1 MLNIQYR
8 PRSAGR
14 WRAAPVGTLNSVLP
28 PSRTYPDFVSL
39 KLDRHVFPFTAIVG
53 QESMKLALILNA
65 IVPTIGGVLIR
76 GEKGT
81 GKSTAVRAL
90 ARLLPEHSVVE
101 GCHYGCDPEDR
112 EGLCIECRARVAT
125 NGTLPSHKRRMRVV
139 ELPIN
144 SSEDR
149 VVGTIDIEAA
159 LRAGAKRF
167 EPGVLA
173 EANRNILYVD
183 EVNLLDDHLVDVLLD
198 AAAMGVN
205 VVEREGVSFAHPSR
219 FILVGTM
226 NPEEG
231 ELRPQL
237 LDRFGLCVD
246 VEGIRDP
253 DQRVLISERDAAFK
267 KGGHEFANEFAAA
280 DQNLSRALGE
290 AMAAVKGVRITTA
303 QARLISSICVE
314 AEVLGHRAD
323 VVIDHASRALA
334 AYRRHATPSRDDI
347 YDAATLALAHR
358 ARQPIRRDQEETTS
372 PEQGDEQA
380 GSKDADADAGE
391 PQPSD
396 SDAPPESSTEQSA
409 SASDSG
415 QQSAGSDQGMTTGGS
430 SGNESAPD
438 ATELFNL
445 KRIDLPRQ
453 RRVRKQGGKRS
464 AAQTPDRRGR
474 YVRARPKAKVTD
486 LAIDATVRAAAPMQK
501 ERGRLPGERLM
512 LERDDLRQKVRERKI
527 GNLIVFVVDASASMD
542 AEQRMAATKG
552 AILSLL
558 QDAYVR
564 RDRVA
569 VVIFKNRTAEVVLRP
584 TSSVSLA
591 RRRLEKLSVGGTTPL
606 THGLMAGYK
615 VVKTELLRDPTIRPL
630 LVLISDGRGN
640 ISMFKEEPL
649 VEAQKI
655 AAMIEAEK
663 IDALVIDSARDY
675 SHLPSVQ
682 HLARVAPMYQTYAI
696 NACADLAER
705 MGARYYGLY
714 DLSRDEIASA
724 VERELRSRTDRS

>member
-1 MLNIQYR
+1 MLDR
-8 PRSAGR
+8 
-14 WRAAPVGTLNSVLP
+14 VSV
-28 PSRTYPDFVSL
+28 T
-39 KLDRHVFPFTAIVG
+39 LDRHSFPFTAIVG

-90 ARLLPEHSVVE
+90 ARLLPEHDVVE
-101 GCHYGCDPEDR
+101 GCHFGCDPSDAEA
-112 EGLCIECRARVAT
+112 LCAECRARLKAA
-125 NGTLPSHKRRMRVV
+125 GMLPHHKRRMRVV

-144 SSEDR
+144 ASEDR

-159 LRAGAKRF
+159 LRSGARRF

-205 VVEREGVSFAHPSR
+205 VIEREGVSFSHPSR

-253 DQRVLISERDAAFK
+253 DDRVLIAERDAAFK
-267 KGGHEFANEFAAA
+267 RGDHEFGNEFAAA
-280 DQNLSRALGE
+280 DNNLARALAE
-290 AMAAVKGVRITTA
+290 AIARIKFVRLTA
-303 QARLISSICVE
+303 GHARLISAICVE
-314 AEVLGHRAD
+314 ADVLGHRAD
-323 VVIDHASRALA
+323 VVIDHAARAVA
-334 AYRRHATPSRDDI
+334 AYRRHNSPTRDDI
-347 YDAATLALAHR
+347 YDAAALALAHR
-358 ARQPIRRDQEETTS
+358 ARQPLRRDQDENTS
-372 PEQGDEQA
+372 SEQGEQKD
-380 GSKDADADAGE
+380 GSQPADSEPGE
-391 PQPSD
+391 TQASE
-396 SDAPPESSTEQSA
+396 SESSAEASADQSA
-409 SASDSG
+409 SSSDSG
-415 QQSAGSDQGMTTGGS
+415 QQSAGADQGVTAGGS
-430 SGNESAPD
+430 SGHESSPEALE
-438 ATELFNL
+438 TFNL
-445 KRIDLPRQ
+445 RRIDLPRQ
-453 RRVRKQGGKRS
+453 RRVRKQGGKR
-464 AAQTPDRRGR
+464 AASQTPDRRGR
-474 YVRARPKAKVTD
+474 YVRAEPKAKVND
-486 LAIDATVRAAAPMQK
+486 LAIDATVRAAAPMQRQ
-501 ERGRLPGERLM
+501 RGRRHGERLM
-512 LERDDLRQKVRERKI
+512 LERQDLRQKVRERKV

-591 RRRLEKLSVGGTTPL
+591 RRRLERLSVGGTTPL

-649 VEAQKI
+649 VEAQKV
-655 AAMIEAEK
+655 AALIDSED

-696 NACADLAER
+696 NACADLADR

-714 DLSRDEIASA
+714 DLSRDEIQSA
-724 VERELRSRTDRS
+724 VERELGRSR

>member
-1 MLNIQYR
+1 MSI
-8 PRSAGR
+8 
-14 WRAAPVGTLNSVLP
+14 T
-28 PSRTYPDFVSL
+28 
-39 KLDRHVFPFTAIVG
+39 LDRHSFPFTAIVG

-65 IVPTIGGVLIR
+65 VVPTIGGVLIR

-81 GKSTAVRAL
+81 GKSTAVRGL
-90 ARLLPEHSVVE
+90 ARLLPEHEVVE
-101 GCHYGCDPEDR
+101 GCHFGCAPTDLEA
-112 EGLCIECRARVAT
+112 LCADCRQRFKSAGV
-125 NGTLPSHKRRMRVV
+125 LPSHKRRMRVV

-159 LRAGAKRF
+159 LRTGTKRF

-183 EVNLLDDHLVDVLLD
+183 EVNLLDDHIVDVLLD

-253 DQRVLISERDAAFK
+253 DERVLIAERDAAFK
-267 KGGHEFANEFAAA
+267 RGDHEFANEFAAA
-280 DQNLSRALGE
+280 DRNLSRALAE
-290 AMAAVKGVRITTA
+290 AIAAVKNVRVTPGH
-303 QARLISSICVE
+303 ARLISSICVE
-314 AEVLGHRAD
+314 AAVLGHRAD

-334 AYRRHATPSRDDI
+334 AYRRHATPSREDI

-358 ARQPIRRDQEETTS
+358 ARQPLRRDPDETTS
-372 PEQGDEQA
+372 PSEQGEEQQ
-380 GSKDADADAGE
+380 GSKPSESE
-391 PQPSD
+391 PGDPQASD
-396 SDAPPESSTEQSA
+396 SESAADSSAEASA

-415 QQSAGSDQGMTTGGS
+415 EQTAGSDQGMTTGGS

-438 ATELFNL
+438 ALETFNL
-445 KRIDLPRQ
+445 RRIDLPRQ

-464 AAQTPDRRGR
+464 ASQTADRRGR
-474 YVRARPKAKVTD
+474 YVRAEPRAKVND

-501 ERGRLPGERLM
+501 NRGRLAGERLK
-512 LERDDLRQKVRERKI
+512 LERADLRQKVRERKI

-649 VEAQKI
+649 VEAQKV
-655 AAMIEAEK
+655 AALIESED

-724 VERELRSRTDRS
+724 VERELGRAR

>member
-1 MLNIQYR
+1 M
-8 PRSAGR
+8 
-14 WRAAPVGTLNSVLP
+14 SV
-28 PSRTYPDFVSL
+28 T
-39 KLDRHVFPFTAIVG
+39 LDRHSYPFTAIVG

-90 ARLLPEHSVVE
+90 ARLLPEHDVVE
-101 GCHYGCDPEDR
+101 GCHFGCDPTDVDA
-112 EGLCIECRARVAT
+112 LCSDCRGRLRAAGV
-125 NGTLPSHKRRMRVV
+125 LPHHRRRMRVV

-144 SSEDR
+144 ASEDR
-149 VVGTIDIEAA
+149 VVGTIDLEAA
-159 LRAGAKRF
+159 LRTGTRRS

-205 VVEREGVSFAHPSR
+205 TIEREGVSFSHPSH

-253 DQRVLISERDAAFK
+253 DQRVVIARVKDVRVSAA
-267 KGGHEFANEFAAA
+267 H
-280 DQNLSRALGE
+280 
-290 AMAAVKGVRITTA
+290 
-303 QARLISSICVE
+303 ARLISSICVE

-323 VVIDHASRALA
+323 VVIDHAARALA
-334 AYRRHATPSRDDI
+334 AYRRHASPSREDI

-358 ARQPIRRDQEETTS
+358 ARQPVRRDEEDSTS
-372 PEQGDEQA
+372 PEHGQQQEGSQPAESETGDAQPTDSKAVPEANADQA
-380 GSKDADADAGE
+380 A
-391 PQPSD
+391 
-396 SDAPPESSTEQSA
+396 SSSET
-409 SASDSG
+409 G
-415 QQSAGSDQGMTTGGS
+415 QQSAGADAGVTTGGS
-430 SGNESAPD
+430 SGQEASPD
-438 ATELFNL
+438 ALQTFNL
-445 KRIDLPRQ
+445 RRIDLPRQ
-453 RRVRKQGGKRS
+453 RRVRKQGGKR
-464 AAQTPDRRGR
+464 AASQTPDRRGR
-474 YVRARPKAKVTD
+474 YVRAEPKEKVSD
-486 LAIDATVRAAAPMQK
+486 LAIDATVRAAAPLQR
-501 ERGRLPGERLM
+501 ERGRRHGERLM
-512 LERDDLRQKVRERKI
+512 LERQDLRQKVRERKV

-569 VVIFKNRTAEVVLRP
+569 VVIFKNRTAEVVMRP

-591 RRRLEKLSVGGTTPL
+591 QRRLERLSAGGTTPL
-606 THGLMAGYK
+606 THGLMAGFK
-615 VVKTELLRDPTIRPL
+615 VVKTELMRDPTVRPL

-649 VEAQKI
+649 VEAQKV
-655 AAMIEAEK
+655 AALIDAEN

-705 MGARYYGLY
+705 MGAHYYGLY
-714 DLSRDEIASA
+714 DLSRDEIATA
-724 VERELRSRTDRS
+724 VERELGRGR

>member
-1 MLNIQYR
+1 M
-8 PRSAGR
+8 
-14 WRAAPVGTLNSVLP
+14 SV
-28 PSRTYPDFVSL
+28 T
-39 KLDRHVFPFTAIVG
+39 LDRHSFPFTAIVG

-90 ARLLPEHSVVE
+90 ARLLPEHDVVE
-101 GCHYGCDPEDR
+101 GCHFGCDPSDVEA
-112 EGLCIECRARVAT
+112 LCAECRVRLRDA
-125 NGTLPSHKRRMRVV
+125 GMLPHHKRRMRVV

-144 SSEDR
+144 ASEDR

-159 LRAGAKRF
+159 LRSGTRRF

-205 VVEREGVSFAHPSR
+205 VIEREGVSFSHPSR

-246 VEGIRDP
+246 VEGIHDP
-253 DQRVLISERDAAFK
+253 DERVLITERDAAFK
-267 KGGHEFANEFAAA
+267 RGDHEFGNEFAAA
-280 DQNLSRALGE
+280 DNNLARALAE
-290 AMAAVKGVRITTA
+290 AIARIKFVRLTTGH
-303 QARLISSICVE
+303 ARLISAICVE
-314 AEVLGHRAD
+314 ADVLGHRAD
-323 VVIDHASRALA
+323 VVIDHAARAIA
-334 AYRRHATPSRDDI
+334 SYRRHNTPTRDDI
-347 YDAATLALAHR
+347 YDAAALALAHR
-358 ARQPIRRDQEETTS
+358 ARQPLRRDQDENTT
-372 PEQGDEQA
+372 PEQGDQKDGSQPADSEPGETQA
-380 GSKDADADAGE
+380 SESESSADASAD
-391 PQPSD
+391 
-396 SDAPPESSTEQSA
+396 QSA
-409 SASDSG
+409 SSSDSG
-415 QQSAGSDQGMTTGGS
+415 QQSAGADQGATTGGS
-430 SGNESAPD
+430 SGHESSPD
-438 ATELFNL
+438 ALETFNL
-445 KRIDLPRQ
+445 RRIDLPRQ
-453 RRVRKQGGKRS
+453 RRVRKQGGKR
-464 AAQTPDRRGR
+464 AASQTPDRRGR
-474 YVRARPKAKVTD
+474 YVRAEPKAKVND
-486 LAIDATVRAAAPMQK
+486 LAIDATVRAAAPMQRQ
-501 ERGRLPGERLM
+501 RGRRHGERLM
-512 LERDDLRQKVRERKI
+512 LERQDLRQKVRERKV

-591 RRRLEKLSVGGTTPL
+591 RRRLERLSVGGTTPL

-649 VEAQKI
+649 VEAQKV
-655 AAMIEAEK
+655 AALIDSED

-696 NACADLAER
+696 NACADLADR

-714 DLSRDEIASA
+714 DLSRDEIQSA
-724 VERELRSRTDRS
+724 VERELGRAR